1 MMSPSPAR
9 RIVHAALPIVKSP
22 SGLPTQ
28 HLVSSGIGSRGLFVA
43 QQWLQP
49 GERVLL
55 HTHPVEESLTFL
67 TGEGV
72 ASLGDDVVDIGPG
85 VTLFVPPGVVHGFAC
100 TSGQMQVLF
109 VFSTHELAETDI
121 VEEDPRGGDPV

>member
-1 MMSPSPAR
+1 MMSSPTAR
-9 RIVHAALPIVKSP
+9 RLVHAELPIVKSP

-28 HLVSSGIGSRGLFVA
+28 HLVSSRIGSQGLFVA

-67 TGEGV
+67 AGEGV
-72 ASLGDDVVDIGPG
+72 ATLDGDVVAVGPG

-100 TSGQMQVLF
+100 TAGQMHVLF
-109 VFSTHELAETDI
+109 AFSTHEFAETVI
-121 VEEDPRGGDPV
+121 VEEYPLGREPV

>member
-1 MMSPSPAR
+1 M
-9 RIVHAALPIVKSP
+9 KSP

-28 HLVSSGIGSRGLFVA
+28 HLVSSRVGARGIFVA

-67 TGEGV
+67 AGEGE
-72 ASLGDDVVDIGPG
+72 ATLGSDVVAIGPG
-85 VTLFVPPGVVHGFAC
+85 VTLYVPPGVVHGFVC
-100 TSGQMQVLF
+100 TSGKLHVLL
-109 VFSTHELAETDI
+109 VFSTHEFAETVI
-121 VEEDPRGGDPV
+121 VEEDSLGRDPV

>member
-1 MMSPSPAR
+1 MTPPPAR
-9 RIVHAALPIVKSP
+9 RIVHAELPIVKSP

-28 HLVSSGIGSRGLFVA
+28 HLVSSQIGSREVFVA

-67 TGEGV
+67 SGEGV
-72 ASLGDDVVDIGPG
+72 ATLDGDIVEIGPG
-85 VTLFVPPGVVHGFAC
+85 VTLFIPPGVVHGFAC
-100 TSGQMQVLF
+100 TAGQMHVLF
-109 VFSTHELAETDI
+109 VFSTHDFAETVI
-121 VEEDPRGGDPV
+121 VEEHPLGREPV

>member
-1 MMSPSPAR
+1 MYSTHPPIVGRDEWAVRFSCPAVPPVTFNGQGTPAAAQDSRRQTATMMPLPPAR
-9 RIVHAALPIVKSP
+9 RIVHAELPIVKSP

-28 HLVSSGIGSRGLFVA
+28 HLVSSGIGSRGIFVA

-67 TGEGV
+67 
-72 ASLGDDVVDIGPG
+72 A
-85 VTLFVPPGVVHGFAC
+85 A
-100 TSGQMQVLF
+100 
-109 VFSTHELAETDI
+109 
-121 VEEDPRGGDPV
+121 RR